1 MCEHFPM
8 FESFCDPLRQKRRNC
23 ISPQMETPAMIH
35 SFPDKLLSG
44 THVFH
49 EVRFSDRFEQSPT
62 VIKQPYAQFRVWRI
76 GMEMSHTKRENSSHG
91 VEAIPKSNSQLASP
105 PKNCAGTPMRSPNV
119 LRCNTSHLINSQP
132 GVISFGSF
140 RSTQMH

>member
-23 ISPQMETPAMIH
+23 ISPQMDTPAMIH

-49 EVRFSDRFEQSPT
+49 KVRFSDRFEQSPT
-62 VIKQPYAQFRVWRI
+62 VIKQPYAQFRVRRI
-76 GMEMSHTKRENSSHG
+76 GMEMSHTK
-91 VEAIPKSNSQLASP
+91 KSELFAWS
-105 PKNCAGTPMRSPNV
+105 
-119 LRCNTSHLINSQP
+119 
-132 GVISFGSF
+132 GSDSEIKLPTGK
-140 RSTQMH
+140 RAEK